1 METVN
6 LSFRYAEQD
15 YVRALRAH
23 YASRLRLPLDIALI
37 VGVAVVGAYE
47 WRVGLHVFGITL
59 LSVSGIFAL
68 MLITAF
74 AVIPT
79 IAFRRQPKFRDE
91 YSLTFSPE
99 GIHFQTANID
109 SDLKWGMYTSALVDA
124 YSFIL
129 YYGSQQFTVVPK
141 RVFRD
146 MSQRQTFEQLLVR
159 NMSNVVD
166 KTK

>member
-15 YVRALRAH
+15 YVRAMRAH
-23 YASRLRLPLDIALI
+23 YASRLRLPLDIAVI
-37 VGVAVVGAYE
+37 VGLAVLGAYE
-47 WRVGLHVFGITL
+47 AWSGSHGFGITL
-59 LSVSGIFAL
+59 LCVSGIFAL
-68 MLITAF
+68 MLVAAF

-79 IAFRRQPKFRDE
+79 IAFRSQPKFRDD
-91 YSLTFSPE
+91 YSLSFSPQ
-99 GIHFQTANID
+99 GIHFQTAHID

-141 RVFRD
+141 RVFQD
-146 MSQRQTFEQLLVR
+146 VSQRQTFEQLLMQNV
-159 NMSNVVD
+159 SKVVD